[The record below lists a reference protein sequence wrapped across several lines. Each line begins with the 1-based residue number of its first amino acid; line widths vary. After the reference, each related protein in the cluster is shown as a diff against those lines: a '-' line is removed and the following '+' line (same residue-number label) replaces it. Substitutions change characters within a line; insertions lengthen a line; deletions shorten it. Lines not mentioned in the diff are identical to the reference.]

1 MEIFMCVEIEAK
13 LKVDSLM
20 DVECKL
26 KDLGAEFIAEQ
37 SQSDIQ
43 FDDVNSSLITTD
55 RCLRL
60 RVQSVD
66 HNVRA
71 FLTYKG
77 AKEESDFKKR
87 REIEIEIDSAEMTQR
102 LLEALGYQKI
112 LVVEKKRRLW
122 RLGKCEVALDHLPQ
136 LGYFVEIEG
145 PDSETIAEVQKRLN
159 LAHVPS
165 ITKSYPQMIQENLN
179 RGE

>member
-1 MEIFMCVEIEAK
+1 MCVEIEAK
-13 LKVDSLM
+13 LKVDSLT
-20 DVECKL
+20 DIECKL
-26 KDLGAEFIAEQ
+26 RELGAEFIAEQ

-43 FDDVNSSLITTD
+43 FDDADSSLITTD

-60 RVQSVD
+60 RCQSAGG
-66 HNVRA
+66 NVKV

-77 AKEESDFKKR
+77 AKEKSDFKKR

-122 RLGKCEVALDHLPQ
+122 QLGKCEIALDQLPQ
-136 LGYFVEIEG
+136 LGNFVEIEG
-145 PDSETIAEVQKRLN
+145 PDSETIAGVQKSLG
-159 LAHVPS
+159 LAHVLS
-165 ITKSYPQMIQENLN
+165 ITKSYPQMIQEKLN
-179 RGE
+179 CGEC

>member
-13 LKVDSLM
+13 LKVDSLT
-20 DVECKL
+20 DVEHKL
-26 KDLGAEFIAEQ
+26 KELGAEFIAEQ
-37 SQSDIQ
+37 SQIDIQ

-60 RVQSVD
+60 RRQSAGD
-66 HNVRA
+66 NVRV

-77 AKEESDFKKR
+77 AKEKSDFKKR
-87 REIEIEIDSAEMTQR
+87 QEIEIEIDSVEKTQR
-102 LLEALGYQKI
+102 LLHALGYQEI

-122 RLGKCEVALDHLPQ
+122 QLGKCEVALDQLPQ
-136 LGYFVEIEG
+136 LGHFVEIEG
-145 PDSETIAEVQKRLN
+145 PDSETIAEVQKRLG

-165 ITKSYPQMIQENLN
+165 IMKSYPQIVQEHLN
-179 RGE
+179 CGE